1 MMLNA
6 EQKTTLAI
14 VAMVC
19 VTVVILAS
27 LVVWANYETPEER
40 ASRIAFEREMDLKEM
55 ETFMR
60 IAPFIAKSGTLSPDF

>member
-1 MMLNA
+1 MLNA
-6 EQKTTLAI
+6 EQKTVISI

-19 VTVVILAS
+19 VTVIILAS
-27 LVVWANYETPEER
+27 LIVWANNETPEER
-40 ASRIAFEREMDLKEM
+40 ASRIAFEREMNLKEM